1 MCEPYANPFCYYEAL
16 IDELNDIPSLNMLDG
31 ANFANCCEKD
41 KLHVFLRHDVD
52 SDPITAL
59 KAARYLA
66 RVGKSGSFYLLHTS
80 PYYAE
85 CYNDVVV
92 RNPALIHWIHGFI
105 VSGCEVGLHNDAH
118 GVQKLWGLDGITAI
132 REELSWLRSQ
142 GLNIRG
148 TVAHNSGPAY
158 GTENYEIFEG
168 RGLWK
173 RKSLSPQT
181 VLYPY
186 EALNEAE
193 LGLSYEGTFAIPKA
207 ELDTVTATE
216 FFANLAEADIRCEN
230 WMRTYLLQNPAC
242 DWNVDVQCWLLG
254 KDMWVVAG
262 WVEEVSLFEW
272 NIGLDQLVRLLRDLP
287 TGLRVMLVVHP
298 EYVRG

>member
-1 MCEPYANPFCYYEAL
+1 MFKLFKSGHAQKVSTPYSAVTGRDMENYFAQVKTMCEPYANPFCYYEAL

-66 RVGKSGSFYLLHTS
+66 RVGRRGSFYLLHTS

-118 GVQKLWGLDGITAI
+118 GVQKLWGLDGVTAI

-142 GLNIRG
+142 GLNISG

-158 GTENYEIFEG
+158 GTENYEILKG
-168 RGLWK
+168 G
-173 RKSLSPQT
+173 
-181 VLYPY
+181 
-186 EALNEAE
+186 
-193 LGLSYEGTFAIPKA
+193 
-207 ELDTVTATE
+207 
-216 FFANLAEADIRCEN
+216 
-230 WMRTYLLQNPAC
+230 AC
-242 DWNVDVQCWLLG
+242 G
-254 KDMWVVAG
+254 K
-262 WVEEVSLFEW
+262 EKP
-272 NIGLDQLVRLLRDLP
+272 NLLR
-287 TGLRVMLVVHP
+287 LVFTHMRPLMKLSWVCP
-298 EYVRG
+298 MREPSQFLKQA